1 MFGNANL
8 LQIARKATRKGVKK
22 ELTEQGFKYELFN
35 NQLFKS
41 IILAIKPSPLKPI
54 LLEP

>member
-22 ELTEQGFKYELFN
+22 ELTEQGFKYELFK

-41 IILAIKPSPLKPI
+41 KILAIKPSPLKPI